1 MTNYLFIDGSY
12 FIFFRYYSIMNWFK
26 LSHKGEDIT
35 DPINNLDFVNKFKST
50 FLSKINEITEKLNI
64 NNPVIIVGKD
74 TSRKNI
80 WRMKHLPTYKGNRDY
95 TNFHGGPFFKM
106 AYEECLFYQAG
117 AHMVLEYDKLEADD
131 IIAITTK
138 YILETREDA
147 NIHIITSDMDY
158 LQLQGERVKLFN
170 LKYKSLLDSKHA
182 HGNAELDLFIKIV
195 TGDKSDN
202 IKSVFKKCGP
212 KTALKLFKD
221 KDKFREKLEKENG
234 KEQYELNKLLID
246 FNNIPKDLVDG
257 FRKEVLLIT

>member
-1 MTNYLFIDGSY
+1 MTNYLFIDASY
-12 FIFFRYYSIMNWFK
+12 FIFFRYFSIENWFK
-26 LSHKGEDIT
+26 LSHKGEEIT
-35 DPINNLDFVNKFKST
+35 DPINNMDFVNKFKST

-64 NNPVIIVGKD
+64 DNPVIIVGKD
-74 TSRKNI
+74 TPQKNI

-95 TNFHGGPFFKM
+95 TNFHGGPFFEM
-106 AYEECLFYQAG
+106 VYNDCLFYQAG

-131 IIAITTK
+131 IIAITSK
-138 YILETREDA
+138 YILESREDA

-221 KDKFREKLEKENG
+221 QSKFREKLEKENG

-257 FRKEVLLIT
+257 FKKEVLLIK